1 VSCGYLTVLE
11 DRLKP
16 DGRTIRIFV
25 ARIDPY
31 AGAEAPDP
39 MLVPGG
45 DLAWTPISEFIAPM
59 APRTGRQVIIMDQ
72 RGIGRSEPNLKCP
85 EVEEIRSSLAV
96 PLGDPSMRPVF
107 LDAVTACRNRLV
119 AEEVDLSAYNLANS
133 AADAE
138 ELRLALG
145 IEEWNLITLGSAS
158 RISFEIIRRYP
169 EHIRAVVFDSPD
181 VPQMDLLSEGIIGTR
196 YALAEL
202 AQACAEDAACGERF
216 PDLQETLALELERLE
231 AEPILLHA
239 SGFEVMIDGTALLG
253 VIRSG
258 LSIHDWIPRLPA
270 AIYDLPYE
278 DDGAV
283 AASTVQNPIYSHGYI
298 QPGDDRPNFNH
309 GLFYSVFCHDELPF
323 IDQEVLTQL
332 AAGEAWYEEAYAN
345 SPYLEVCQRW
355 GVQGDD
361 DSQAGAAVT
370 SDIPTLFLIGRFNPF
385 SPRPVVEEAASTF
398 SRSYIVEFPNL
409 SYNVLPFD
417 CPRMIRNAW
426 INNPD
431 SPPDTTCV
439 DNLPPVRFVTD

>member
-39 MLVPGG
+39 MFVPGG

-72 RGIGRSEPNLKCP
+72 RGIGRSDPNLKCP

-278 DDGAV
+278 DNGPV
-283 AASTVQNPIYSHGYI
+283 AASIAEDPIYSHGYV
-298 QPGDDRPNFNH
+298 QQSTDLPDFNH

-323 IDQEVLTQL
+323 IDRAALAQL
-332 AAGEAWYEEAYAN
+332 AGGEAGYEEAYVD
-345 SPYLEVCQRW
+345 SPYFEVCQRW
-355 GVQGDD
+355 GVQGDA
-361 DSQAGAAVT
+361 DSPAGTAVT
-370 SDIPTLFLIGRFNPF
+370 SDIPTLFLIGQFNPF
-385 SPRPVVEEAASTF
+385 SPRPLVEEAASTF
-398 SRSYIVEFPNL
+398 SQSYIVEFPNQ
-409 SYNVLPFD
+409 SHNVLGLTCGP
-417 CPRMIRNAW
+417 MVRNAW
-426 INNPD
+426 INSPD

>member
-1 VSCGYLTVLE
+1 MFL
-11 DRLKP
+11 
-16 DGRTIRIFV
+16 
-25 ARIDPY
+25 
-31 AGAEAPDP
+31 
-39 MLVPGG
+39 PGN
-45 DLAWTPISEFIAPM
+45 DLAWTPYYEGNAPL
-59 APRTGRQVIIMDQ
+59 AGRTGRQVIIMDA
-72 RGIGRSEPNLKCP
+72 RGIGHSEPNLKCP
-85 EVEEIRSSLAV
+85 EVEDIRSSLAV
-96 PLGDPSMRPVF
+96 PLGDPSMRSAF
-107 LDAVTACRNRLV
+107 LEAVAACRDRLV
-119 AEEVDLSAYNLANS
+119 AEGVDLSAYNLANI

-145 IEEWNLITLGSAS
+145 IEEWNVVTTGTGS
-158 RISFEIIRRYP
+158 RYSFEIIRRYP

-181 VPQMDLLSEGIIGTR
+181 VPQVDLLSEGIIGTR
-196 YALAEL
+196 HALSEL
-202 AQACAEDAACGERF
+202 AQACVGDAACGERF
-216 PDLQETLALELERLE
+216 SDLQGTLALELERLE

-239 SGFEVMIDGTALLG
+239 SGFEVMVDGTALLG

-439 DNLPPVRFVTD
+439 DNLPPVSFVTD